1 LKALFLSILLTLTL
15 YAQEISDIKAKIIIN
30 IAHVIMP
37 KKTTPIKV
45 YNTNHYFNKIFTTYY
60 ALKKVKDYHKA
71 DIILTND
78 SSKFRDYAKMHNV
91 HIISTKYQ
99 DYKNNQI
106 IDECAFFWQKGRP
119 NILLNSK
126 LFQRKK
132 IKVPKSFTKYS
143 D

>member
-1 LKALFLSILLTLTL
+1 MKILFVTIFLALTLHAHDT
-15 YAQEISDIKAKIIIN
+15 SDIKAKIIIS
-30 IAHVIMP
+30 IAHVLMP
-37 KKTTPIKV
+37 EKTTAIKV
-45 YNTNHYFNKIFTTYY
+45 YNTDHYFNEIFTTDY
-60 ALKKVKDYHKA
+60 ALKKVKDYHEA

-78 SSKFRDYAKMHNV
+78 SSKFRDYAKRHNV

-99 DYKNNQI
+99 DYKNNQS

-126 LFQRKK
+126 IFQLKK
-132 IKVPKSFTKYS
+132 IKIPKSFAQYA